1 MHSILHFCIHVLP
14 SASLAAHVKE
24 MSVLMV
30 VTTTSESGSTLR
42 ERGDSAGD
50 GGGVTV
56 EQKQGT
62 RGILAHSQS

>member
-1 MHSILHFCIHVLP
+1 MHYTVHFCTHVLP

-24 MSVLMV
+24 MSELMV
-30 VTTTSESGSTLR
+30 VTTTSEAGSTLR

-62 RGILAHSQS
+62 RGMLTHSQN